1 MIGIVNYSL
10 PIAGLL
16 MCFWVMM
23 TRTINTR
30 AAICAAKLNLWMII
44 WIMLLWADWGS
55 EFTFSFTTVVART
68 IAFSINV
75 LDVKQLT
82 VSRKPRVIMR
92 ARIDK

>member
-10 PIAGLL
+10 PILGLL
-16 MCFWVMM
+16 MCVWVIL
-23 TRTINTR
+23 TRKINTR
-30 AAICAAKLNLWMII
+30 AAVCAAKLNLWIII

-55 EFTFSFTTVVART
+55 DFTFSFTSVVART

-75 LDVKQLT
+75 LDIKKLT

-92 ARIDK
+92 ARMNK